1 MDTITLRHPRQRL
14 IKKQPNPVDV
24 IMRAVASVSTDPSM
38 STSLLDITSMSFSI
52 RERVYGMAKS
62 SASISRKVI
71 VIFGADRF

>member
-52 RERVYGMAKS
+52 RERVYDMAKS